1 MATTQTR
8 APLDERLAALAMQF
22 RTQAEDAGATAPQHA
37 EFLRSRLASLS
48 HFVQQLEEDYALL
61 TTEEI
66 PTCAQGLALAR
77 FLRPTFRDIGIGAH
91 VCRGGLGLPDDY
103 LHVRRLSDGYEGGIA
118 PDGRTST

>member
-37 EFLRSRLASLS
+37 EFLRSHVASLAD
-48 HFVQQLEEDYALL
+48 FVQQLEDEYARL

-66 PTCAQGLALAR
+66 PTCAQGLALAQ
-77 FLRPTFRDIGIGAH
+77 FLRPAFRDTGIGAH
-91 VCRGGLGLPDDY
+91 VWRAGLDLPDDY
-103 LHVRRLSDGYEGGIA
+103 LYVRLSDGYEGGIA